1 VGLSI
6 NEPVIYYMPAEDF
19 TFIAIPTEV
28 EELVSIEFSDK
39 EEESFIILK
48 DELKKLKY
56 YPMGYL

>member
-1 VGLSI
+1 
-6 NEPVIYYMPAEDF
+6 MPAEDF